1 MLDDHDQAD
10 NKNDDDLPDRPFGI
24 VYDELRSIA
33 QKQLRRYNPGQ
44 TIDAVALV
52 HEAYIKLNKHDPD
65 RWNDDTH
72 FFATA
77 ARAMRQILVD
87 YARRQYAER
96 RGGKSNP
103 ASLSQAERATILVDS
118 EVLEILDL
126 DKALTQL
133 SGLNE
138 RLGKVVELRF
148 FSGLSIEETARVLQ
162 VTKRTSDRDW
172 FKAKAFLYR
181 AMQGNKSAE

>member
-1 MLDDHDQAD
+1 MQDSKEHSDES
-10 NKNDDDLPDRPFGI
+10 PVDRPFNI
-24 VYDELRSIA
+24 VYDELLTIA
-33 QKQLRRYNPGQ
+33 QKQLRKYSPGE
-44 TIDAVALV
+44 TIDTVALV

-87 YARRQYAER
+87 YARRQFAER
-96 RGGKSNP
+96 RGGNSKP
-103 ASLSQAERATILVDS
+103 TSLSQAEKAATTIMIDTELV
-118 EVLEILDL
+118 EILDL
-126 DKALTQL
+126 DQALTQL
-133 SGLNE
+133 SNLNE

-162 VTKRTSDRDW
+162 VTKRTIDRDW

-181 AMQGNKSAE
+181 AIQGLKENEE

>member
-1 MLDDHDQAD
+1 MAD
-10 NKNDDDLPDRPFGI
+10 SRDLSHKNNPDLPFGI
-24 VYDELRSIA
+24 VYDELMSIA
-33 QKQLRRYNPGQ
+33 QRQLRRYSPGQ
-44 TIDAVALV
+44 TIDTVALV
-52 HEAYIKLNKHDPD
+52 HEAYIKLNRHDPE
-65 RWNDDTH
+65 RWNDNTH

-96 RGGKSNP
+96 RGGNNEP
-103 ASLSQAERATILVDS
+103 ASLSHAERATILVDT
-118 EVLEILDL
+118 EVVEILDL

-133 SGLNE
+133 SALNE

-162 VTKRTSDRDW
+162 VTKRTIDRDW
-172 FKAKAFLYR
+172 FKAKAFLFR
-181 AMQGNKSAE
+181 TMQGSKSA

>member
-1 MLDDHDQAD
+1 MMNPEAH
-10 NKNDDDLPDRPFGI
+10 KDRPFDI
-24 VYDELRSIA
+24 VYDELRNIA
-33 QKQLRRYNPGQ
+33 QRQLRKYRAGQ
-44 TIDAVALV
+44 TIDTVALV

-87 YARRQYAER
+87 YARRQFAER
-96 RGGKSNP
+96 RGGKANP
-103 ASLSQAERATILVDS
+103 ASLSHADRPTTLRVDAELLD
-118 EVLEILDL
+118 ILDL

-133 SGLNE
+133 AALNE
-138 RLGKVVELRF
+138 RLARVVELRF

-162 VTKRTSDRDW
+162 VNTRTIDRDW
-172 FKAKAFLYR
+172 FKARAFLYR
-181 AMQGNKSAE
+181 AMQGASSTGQG

>member
-1 MLDDHDQAD
+1 MPHVQENPSGD
-10 NKNDDDLPDRPFGI
+10 NLSDRPFKI

-33 QKQLRRYNPGQ
+33 QRQLRKYRSGE
-44 TIDAVALV
+44 TIDTVALV
-52 HEAYIKLNKHDPD
+52 HEAYIKLVKYDPD

-87 YARRQYAER
+87 YARRQFAER
-96 RGGKSNP
+96 RGGNSKP
-103 ASLSQAERATILVDS
+103 TSLSQAEKAATIMVDAELV
-118 EVLEILDL
+118 EILDL

-133 SGLNE
+133 SALNE

-162 VTKRTSDRDW
+162 VTKRTVDRDW

-181 AMQGNKSAE
+181 AIQEDKEK

>member
-1 MLDDHDQAD
+1 MLPSEESST
-10 NKNDDDLPDRPFGI
+10 NNNSDRPFGI
-24 VYDELRSIA
+24 VYDELMSIA
-33 QKQLRRYNPGQ
+33 QRQLRRYSPGQ
-44 TIDAVALV
+44 TIDTVALV
-52 HEAYIKLNKHDPD
+52 HEAYIKLNRHDPA

-96 RGGKSNP
+96 RGGHTKH
-103 ASLSQAERATILVDS
+103 ASLSHADRATILVDT
-118 EVLEILDL
+118 ELVEILDL

-133 SGLNE
+133 SLLNE
-138 RLGKVVELRF
+138 RQGKVVELRF

-162 VTKRTSDRDW
+162 VTKRTIDRDW
-172 FKAKAFLYR
+172 FKAKAFLFR
-181 AMQGNKSAE
+181 TIQGSRFP